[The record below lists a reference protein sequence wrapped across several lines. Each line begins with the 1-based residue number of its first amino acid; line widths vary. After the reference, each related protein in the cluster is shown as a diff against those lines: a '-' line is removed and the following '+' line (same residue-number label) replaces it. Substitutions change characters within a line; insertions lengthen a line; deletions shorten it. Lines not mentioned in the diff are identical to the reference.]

1 MQIQIRKAGL
11 QDLKHILHHRRA
23 MFEEM
28 GFRDASV
35 LAAVDDVSE
44 KYFKE
49 VLPTGAYEA
58 WMAEDSNGQVVG
70 GGGIVVAAWP
80 GFPGE
85 NLAERAWILN
95 MYTEPEA
102 RGRGVARRLM
112 ETMLSWC
119 RQQGYGAVHLHASAA
134 GRSIYKSLGFQQT
147 NEMSLKLK

>member
-1 MQIQIRKAGL
+1 M
-11 QDLKHILHHRRA
+11 HHRRA

-35 LAAVDDVSE
+35 LAAVDTASE
-44 KYFKE
+44 KYFKKA
-49 VLPTGAYEA
+49 LPTGAYQA

-70 GGGIVVAAWP
+70 GGGIVVTAWP
-80 GFPGE
+80 GYPGE
-85 NLAERAWILN
+85 SLAERPWILN

-112 ETMLSWC
+112 ETMVAWC
-119 RQQGYGAVHLHASAA
+119 RQRGYGAVSLHASAV
-134 GRSIYKSLGFQQT
+134 GRPIYESIGFQQT